1 MKKTLSA
8 LSFLGVILLTSTYFV
23 GEMTARETEK
33 LFLKQQPQELNSR
46 LISYEKNFL
55 TADALSEVTVT
66 LEGENPVIF
75 SIHSRIKHY
84 PYKAVI
90 SNDIRL
96 SDSEL
101 GAKLDNYFGS
111 EKWLNSQEEI
121 SIFGN
126 LSGRLNLS
134 AGSYENAREKISSR
148 PLQLDYQVD
157 LQDYS
162 GSAQINWAGAD
173 AATSSGDFSIESVQ
187 LFSDFSSLSTNGSYA
202 YFSKIGKVIIGQK
215 NYQSIL
221 QGLELKGSSQAGQKA
236 DTVDTSNEWK
246 IARYEMNDGQGKV
259 FTDNQIK
266 LEIKGLY
273 SPALDILANSSENKQ
288 LVENALKDLLAKG
301 AELNLSKLSSQT
313 PWGEVDG
320 YLQLTLQQGAPL
332 VEVIGNPF
340 MLFDYVNGK
349 AKLALPD
356 SLLEEPAVAES
367 LQMGLRTGFLKH
379 ENNSLSLETYLERGE
394 FSVNGRVI
402 PL

>member
-1 MKKTLSA
+1 MKKTSSI
-8 LSFLGVILLTSTYFV
+8 LSFLGAVLLASTYFI
-23 GEMTARETEK
+23 GEMAARETDK
-33 LFLKQQPQELNSR
+33 LFLKQQSQEFSSR
-46 LISYEKNFL
+46 LISYEKNFF
-55 TADALSEVTVT
+55 TADVLSEVTVT
-66 LEGENPVIF
+66 LEDEKSVTF

-90 SNDIRL
+90 DNEISL
-96 SDSEL
+96 SDNAL
-101 GAKLDNYFGS
+101 AAKVEKYFGS
-111 EKWLNSQEEI
+111 EKWLKSQEEV

-126 LSGRLNLS
+126 LSGSLNLT
-134 AGSYENAREKISSR
+134 AGSYENAQDKISSR

-173 AATSSGDFSIESVQ
+173 VISSGTDFSIESVQ
-187 LFSDFSSLSTNGSYA
+187 LFSDFSSLSGSYT
-202 YFSKIGKVIIGQK
+202 YFSQIGKIIVKQK

-246 IARYEMNDGQGKV
+246 IASYTVNDGQQKV
-259 FTDNQIK
+259 FTDNQVR

-273 SPALDILANSSENKQ
+273 SPALDILANSSENKL
-288 LVENALKDLLAKG
+288 LVENALTDLLAEG
-301 AELNLSKLSSQT
+301 AELNLSKLTSQT

-320 YLQLTLQQGAPL
+320 YIQLTLQQGAPL
-332 VEVIGNPF
+332 MQVLSNPF

-349 AKLALPD
+349 AKLALPE
-356 SLLEEPAVAES
+356 SLLEEAAVAES

-379 ENNSLSLETYLERGE
+379 ENNQLSLETYLERGE